1 MRRLL
6 VAWDLFV
13 APPAGSPALG
23 LELQCVDDALL
34 RDDDI
39 RQLMELALELHEA
52 HLQIHDSFQGVV
64 HRKQSF
70 HA

>member
-1 MRRLL
+1 
-6 VAWDLFV
+6 
-13 APPAGSPALG
+13 
-23 LELQCVDDALL
+23 
-34 RDDDI
+34 
-39 RQLMELALELHEA
+39 MELALELHEA